1 MRRIRRKNYY
11 CARGCTLLETTYLEK
26 RAAPYSTLKTRISK
40 TSLSFASDEKLHVQP
55 FAIGNHLAFE
65 LSKVTLETGE
75 TSTARA
81 KYCFIAL
88 DQELLFA
95 HLRTR
100 LLMFENSSF

>member
-1 MRRIRRKNYY
+1 
-11 CARGCTLLETTYLEK
+11 
-26 RAAPYSTLKTRISK
+26 
-40 TSLSFASDEKLHVQP
+40 VQP

-100 LLMFENSSF
+100 LLMFKNSSFDLWVHRPESNRGLQSHDLASSPLDDNEHAVFFF